1 MLFRVLHSEFCDL
14 IVRRSID
21 SAEKVVIIFKKT
33 AGELFVKYWMLKA
46 SAVLGK
52 CTKKMVLPGI
62 EPGTFC
68 V

>member
-1 MLFRVLHSEFCDL
+1 MYVAEL
-14 IVRRSID
+14 IQLRKPLLLKI
-21 SAEKVVIIFKKT
+21 

-52 CTKKMVLPGI
+52 CTKIMVLPGI